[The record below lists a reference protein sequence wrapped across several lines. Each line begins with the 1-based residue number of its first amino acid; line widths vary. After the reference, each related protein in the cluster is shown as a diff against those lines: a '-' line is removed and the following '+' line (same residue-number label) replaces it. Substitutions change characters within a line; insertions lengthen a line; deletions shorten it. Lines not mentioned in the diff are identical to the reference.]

1 MSFVTVVEENG
12 KQIVEHPGSV
22 AVVAVDREERVVLVR
37 QWRQPPRKE
46 LLELP
51 AGVREKGETPLE
63 TAQRELREECGLHG
77 GDWRQVA
84 HAWTTPGF
92 VREDMTLFVATGLEE
107 GETDRDEGENLQV
120 VRRPVGEIPSFLADI
135 EDLKTLAGLLLYLR
149 LTSPATTDAR

>member
-1 MSFVTVVEENG
+1 MSFITVVEEDG

-22 AVVAVDREERVVLVR
+22 AVVAIDRQERVVLVR

-51 AGVREKGETPLE
+51 AGVREAGETPLE

-77 GDWRQVA
+77 GEWRELA

-92 VREDMTLFVATGLEE
+92 VREEMTLFLATTLDE
-107 GETDRDEGENLQV
+107 GDADPDEGED
-120 VRRPVGEIPSFLADI
+120 VRIVRYRVADI
-135 EDLKTLAGLLLYLR
+135 PAFLGEVEDLKTLAGLLLYLR
-149 LTSPATTDAR
+149 LTSPATTRAR

>member
-22 AVVAVDREERVVLVR
+22 AVVAIDREERVVLVR
-37 QWRQPPRKE
+37 QWRQPPRRE

-51 AGVREKGETPLE
+51 AGVREEGESALE

-77 GDWRQVA
+77 GEWRQVA

-92 VREDMTLFVATGLEE
+92 VREEMTLFVATGLEE
-107 GETDRDEGENLQV
+107 GEADPDEGEHVRV
-120 VRRPVGEIPSFLADI
+120 VRRPVAEIPALLDEL

-149 LTSPATTDAR
+149 LTNRATTGAR

>member
-1 MSFVTVVEENG
+1 VSFITVVEENG
-12 KQIVEHPGSV
+12 KQVVEHPGSV
-22 AVVAVDREERVVLVR
+22 AVVAVDQQERVVLVR

-51 AGVREKGETPLE
+51 AGVREAGETPLE

-77 GDWRQVA
+77 GEWREVA

-92 VREDMTLFVATGLEE
+92 VREDLTLFVATDL
-107 GETDRDEGENLQV
+107 DEGEADPDEGEDVHV
-120 VRRPVGEIPSFLADI
+120 VRRPAADIPSFLGEI

-149 LTSPATTDAR
+149 S